1 MKKSTKKDEIMNLKK
16 LFINASI
23 LLAGTALAVLI
34 PVKAQAAGLISGGAS
49 RELNSSS
56 STLSETVGS
65 ATTRTVTVQI
75 TEPSEV
81 IEEEYLNLSI
91 ALFSTNPKYCNVR
104 SGPGTEYSIV
114 GRMYDGSVGSII
126 DEIDTSIAD
135 DEDPDDDNDQW
146 IRIRS
151 GAVEGYV
158 LNNFLVTGVNAY
170 NRLEEQTQYYAEI
183 LVSQLNVRK
192 EASIDSAC
200 LTYVTRGERYRI
212 VMENGTDPRVY
223 LAAREVEAGDEDL
236 EDDGMDWVKI
246 VYAEGK
252 TGYVSADYIT
262 ITEEYKT
269 AKTIEE
275 IRAEEE
281 AERER
286 NLRATTSSGT
296 ASTGN
301 TAPAENLTVAPN
313 LSTDYATISEL
324 RMAIVNYGL
333 QFVGNP
339 YILGGQSL
347 AGTDCSGFTCY
358 VFRDFGISIAR
369 TPSGQYSSAGRSITL
384 AEAQPGD
391 IICYGSGGCS
401 HVALYIGNGQ
411 IVQESNPRRG
421 LEVNS
426 VYFMSNIIA
435 VKNVLD

>member
-1 MKKSTKKDEIMNLKK
+1 MNLKK
-16 LFINASI
+16 LFINASV

-65 ATTRTVTVQI
+65 STTRTVTVQI

-126 DEIDTSIAD
+126 DEADETIAD

-158 LNNFLVTGVNAY
+158 LNSFLVTGVNAY

-192 EASIDSAC
+192 EASIDSSC

-212 VMENGTDPRVY
+212 VMDNGTDPRVY
-223 LAAREVEAGDEDL
+223 LAAREVEAGDEEL

-275 IRAEEE
+275 IREEEE

-286 NLRATTSSGT
+286 NLRATTSSGS
-296 ASTGN
+296 ASTG
-301 TAPAENLTVAPN
+301 TSAPAENLTVVPN

-369 TPSGQYSSAGRSITL
+369 TPSGQYSSAGRSISL

-401 HVALYIGNGQ
+401 HVALYIGNGE

>member
-1 MKKSTKKDEIMNLKK
+1 MKEIMDFKK
-16 LFINASI
+16 FLINASVV
-23 LLAGTALAVLI
+23 LAGTALAVLI
-34 PVKAQAAGLISGGAS
+34 PVNAQAAGLVSGGAS

-56 STLSETVGS
+56 STLSETVG
-65 ATTRTVTVQI
+65 RTAARQVTVQI
-75 TEPSEV
+75 TEPSDV

-114 GRMYDGSVGSII
+114 GRMYDGSVGSVI
-126 DEIDTSIAD
+126 DEIDESLAD
-135 DEDPDDDNDQW
+135 DPDPDDDNDQW

-151 GAVEGYV
+151 GEVEGYV

-223 LAAREVEAGDEDL
+223 LAAREVEAGDEEL

-246 VYAEGK
+246 VYSEGK

-269 AKTIEE
+269 AKTLEE

-296 ASTGN
+296 SSTAS
-301 TAPAENLTVAPN
+301 APAENLTVMPN
-313 LSTDYATISEL
+313 LSTDYASISEL

-339 YILGGQSL
+339 YVLGGQSL

-426 VYFMSNIIA
+426 VYFMRNIIA

>member
-1 MKKSTKKDEIMNLKK
+1 MALKR
-16 LFINASI
+16 LLVNASV

-34 PVKAQAAGLISGGAS
+34 PVNAQAAGIISGGAS
-49 RELNSSS
+49 RELNTSTA
-56 STLSETVGS
+56 TLSETVGS
-65 ATTRTVTVQI
+65 TAARQVTVQI

-126 DEIDTSIAD
+126 DEADASIAND
-135 DEDPDDDNDQW
+135 ADPDDDNDRW

-212 VMENGTDPRVY
+212 VVDNGTDPRVY
-223 LAAREVEAGDEDL
+223 LAAREVEAGDEEL

-275 IRAEEE
+275 IQAEEA

-286 NLRATTSSGT
+286 NLRATTSNGNTST
-296 ASTGN
+296 AS
-301 TAPAENLTVAPN
+301 APAENLTVVPN

-369 TPSGQYSSAGRSITL
+369 TPSGQYSSAGRAITL

-426 VYFMSNIIA
+426 VYFMKNIIA

>member
-1 MKKSTKKDEIMNLKK
+1 MILKK
-16 LFINASI
+16 LLINASVI
-23 LLAGTALAVLI
+23 LAGTAFAVLI
-34 PVKAQAAGLISGGAS
+34 PVNAQAAGLISGGAS
-49 RELNSSS
+49 RELNTSS
-56 STLSETVGS
+56 STLSETIGS
-65 ATTRTVTVQI
+65 TTTRQVTVQI

-104 SGPGTEYSIV
+104 SGPGTEYDIV
-114 GRMYDGSVGSII
+114 GRMYDGSVGSVI
-126 DEIDTSIAD
+126 DEADPAIAD
-135 DEDPDDDNDQW
+135 DPDPDDDNDQW

-170 NRLEEQTQYYAEI
+170 NRLEDQTQYYAEI

-212 VMENGTDPRVY
+212 VVENGTDPRVY
-223 LAAREVEAGDEDL
+223 LAAREVEAGDEEL

-246 VYAEGK
+246 VYSEGK

-262 ITEEYKT
+262 ISEEYKT

-286 NLRATTSSGT
+286 NLRATTSNGT
-296 ASTGN
+296 TSTSS
-301 TAPAENLTVAPN
+301 APAENLTVAPN

-339 YILGGQSL
+339 YVLGGQSL

-369 TPSGQYSSAGRSITL
+369 TPSGQYSSAGRTITL

>member
-1 MKKSTKKDEIMNLKK
+1 MALKR
-16 LFINASI
+16 LLVNASV

-34 PVKAQAAGLISGGAS
+34 PVNAQAAGIISGGAS
-49 RELNSSS
+49 RELNTSTA
-56 STLSETVGS
+56 TLSETVGS
-65 ATTRTVTVQI
+65 TAARQVTVQI

-126 DEIDTSIAD
+126 DEADASIAD
-135 DEDPDDDNDQW
+135 DADPDDDNDRW

-212 VMENGTDPRVY
+212 VVDNGTDPRVY
-223 LAAREVEAGDEDL
+223 LAAREVEAGDEEL

-275 IRAEEE
+275 IQAEEA

-286 NLRATTSSGT
+286 NLRATTSNGNTST
-296 ASTGN
+296 AS
-301 TAPAENLTVAPN
+301 APAENLTVVPN
-313 LSTDYATISEL
+313 LSTDYASISEL

-369 TPSGQYSSAGRSITL
+369 TPSGQYSSAGRAITL

-426 VYFMSNIIA
+426 VYFMKNIIA